1 MTPRLF
7 VGARS
12 PFRALL
18 QLSRRRRQCVAA
30 AVYGVETLLLWDCIK
45 HHTQQSWLLWII
57 QSSVVALMKAILHS
71 PRAFIFPAQTQSP
84 PFSATSSLLCP
95 PFLSPTPPCLSLI
108 SPLLSLPPSSPP
120 HLPPALPPPTLLSN
134 PGQQVYKVVLSVPP
148 AAIPGG
154 QSGKQTQPV
163 PAAWLT
169 ERQRERQRR
178 RRRRII
184 KMRGQKGFRML
195 RADEGRGRL
204 GKEKKKKWRENER
217 L

>member
-7 VGARS
+7 VGDCS

-18 QLSRRRRQCVAA
+18 QLSRRRRTAA
-30 AVYGVETLLLWDCIK
+30 YSVETRLLWDCIK

-71 PRAFIFPAQTQSP
+71 PHAFIFPAQTHSP

-95 PFLSPTPPCLSLI
+95 PFLCPPPSLSL
-108 SPLLSLPPSSPP
+108 SLLSLPPSSPP

-169 ERQRERQRR
+169 ERQRQRKTERERR
-178 RRRRII
+178 RRRR
-184 KMRGQKGFRML
+184 
-195 RADEGRGRL
+195 
-204 GKEKKKKWRENER
+204 
-217 L
+217 

>member
-1 MTPRLF
+1 MHVSQVICRGPFPIQSLASAEQ
-7 VGARS
+7 VAAPVCGGAS
-12 PFRALL
+12 VW
-18 QLSRRRRQCVAA
+18 RRQCMAA
-30 AVYGVETLLLWDCIK
+30 AVYAVETWLLWDCIK
-45 HHTQQSWLLWII
+45 HRTQQSWLLWII

-71 PRAFIFPAQTQSP
+71 PRAFIFPAQMHSL

-95 PFLSPTPPCLSLI
+95 PFLSPPPLSLSHLS
-108 SPLLSLPPSSPP
+108 SPLTPSLPPSSPP

-169 ERQRERQRR
+169 ERQRPRETERETEEEEE
-178 RRRRII
+178 
-184 KMRGQKGFRML
+184 
-195 RADEGRGRL
+195 EG
-204 GKEKKKKWRENER
+204 NY
-217 L
+217 